1 MIEIS
6 AAWKKKITKALKA
19 LLAVGALAS
28 AILAIKEVGEIF
40 LSSEPDAYG
49 EDWIPIVYSDAGNFR
64 AFLER
69 NDGKMAKINS
79 AIALDLV
86 LPVNSLVHQACE
98 MNLPEH
104 EENGKAKTFYSI
116 GLPTFSKDFD
126 EAELD
131 SSTYNES
138 TGDLAF
144 PSHVLEKIKCL
155 DTLRIELIDPKSFR
169 WSYGGTGTQSLP
181 LSGNFKVTSRAFSG
195 PRIEYTLRQITE

>member
-6 AAWKKKITKALKA
+6 AAWKKKTTKASKA
-19 LLAVGALAS
+19 LLAVGALAG
-28 AILAIKEVGEIF
+28 AILAIKELGEIF
-40 LSSEPDAYG
+40 FSSEPDAYD
-49 EDWIPIVYSDAGNFR
+49 EDWIPLVYADAGNFR

-79 AIALDLV
+79 AIALDFV

-98 MNLPEH
+98 MDLPEH
-104 EENGKAKTFYSI
+104 DENDKAKTFYSI

-126 EAELD
+126 ETELD
-131 SSTYNES
+131 SATYNES

-181 LSGNFKVTSRAFSG
+181 LSGTFKFTSRAFSG
-195 PRIEYTLRQITE
+195 PRIEYTLRQVAE